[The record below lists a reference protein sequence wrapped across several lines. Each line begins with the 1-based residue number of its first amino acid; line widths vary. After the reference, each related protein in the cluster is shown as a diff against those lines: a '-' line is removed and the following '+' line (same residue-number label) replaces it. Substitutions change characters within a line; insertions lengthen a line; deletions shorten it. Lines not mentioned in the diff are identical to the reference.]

1 MILNRLQRRLLS
13 ISLQLLGTLLL
24 VGSAAAADPVQITM
38 GPKAAV
44 DNETI
49 RLGKIADISG
59 GDAGQAEALR
69 EIEIGRAPLP
79 GQSLLIH
86 RSHIEMRLKQ
96 NNIDPD
102 QYRISD
108 AGPVKVTRNHIGVT
122 DAQIRGAVESF
133 IQTHAPWSAD
143 QMKIRPIEYS
153 QSHKLPPGEV
163 TLQVMAPKHS
173 DWLGAV
179 PFQVQLLVDGEAV
192 KRTSVPA
199 YIEVWQEVVLAA
211 KPLGRNQPITRED
224 LQIQTM
230 NLARVPSNAIV
241 HVDQVLGRRAN
252 RAIAVN
258 SVLRIDQVELPPIV
272 RKGDVVQVLAESAR
286 LKITTQ
292 AVAQENGAIGQKIQV
307 MNVGS
312 KKNIHAQVID
322 AQTVRIDF

>member
-1 MILNRLQRRLLS
+1 MVWA
-13 ISLQLLGTLLL
+13 LLL
-24 VGSAAAADPVQITM
+24 TWAVANADPVQIIL

-44 DNETI
+44 DDETI
-49 RLGKIADISG
+49 RLGQIAGISG
-59 GDAGQAEALR
+59 GDAGQAETLR

-79 GQSLLIH
+79 GQSQLIH

-96 NNIDPD
+96 NNVDPD
-102 QYRISD
+102 QCRITD
-108 AGPVKVTRNHIGVT
+108 TGPVKVTRNYAGVT
-122 DAQIRGAVESF
+122 DAQIRAAVEEF
-133 IQTHAPWSAD
+133 IQAHAPWSAD

-153 QSHKLPPGEV
+153 QSITLPPGKVTVEV
-163 TLQVMAPKHS
+163 LAPKHT

-179 PFQVQLLVDGEAV
+179 PFQVKFLVDGEAV

-230 NLARVPSNAIV
+230 NLARVPSNAII

-252 RAIAVN
+252 RAIAAN
-258 SVLRIDQVELPPIV
+258 SVLRSDQVELPPIV

-312 KKNIHAQVID
+312 KKNVHAQVID
-322 AQTVRIDF
+322 AQTVRVEF

>member
-1 MILNRLQRRLLS
+1 MKRNRIQRRLLS
-13 ISLQLLGTLLL
+13 ISVQLLGALLL
-24 VGSAAAADPVQITM
+24 VGSAVAADPVQITL

-44 DNETI
+44 DDEII
-49 RLGKIADISG
+49 RLGQIADISG

-79 GQSLLIH
+79 SQSQLIH

-96 NNIDPD
+96 NDVDPD
-102 QYRISD
+102 QCRITD
-108 AGPVKVTRNHIGVT
+108 AGPVKVMRNHTSVT
-122 DAQIRGAVESF
+122 DAQIRAAVEEF
-133 IQTHAPWSAD
+133 IQAHAPWSPD

-153 QSHKLPPGEV
+153 QSIKLPPGAV
-163 TLQVMAPKHS
+163 TIEVMAPKHT
-173 DWLGAV
+173 DWIGAV
-179 PFQVQLLVDGEAV
+179 PFQVRFLVDGEAV

-230 NLARVPSNAIV
+230 NLARVPTNAIV

-258 SVLRIDQVELPPIV
+258 SVLRSDQVELPPIV

-307 MNVGS
+307 VNVGS
-312 KKNIHAQVID
+312 KKSVHAQVLD
-322 AQTVRIDF
+322 AQTVRVEF